1 MGTSLQG
8 KKIKDTYKSLV
19 KVTDSSEAGSTGKQ
33 LSDGNGN
40 DLGIYVDTDGVLGV
54 GAAASVAID
63 AGSKTDAIIVPNG
76 TDAEQPSGSSGMIR
90 YNTTNT
96 KMEYYD
102 TAWKSFAE
110 GDIDSVV
117 AGDGLTGGA
126 SDGDATVNVV
136 GGDGITVTADEV
148 EVTVDDTTI
157 ELSASDGTGTVRI
170 KDNAVTHDKLGVRFT
185 EDVSI
190 TTYTGTVSFDCSNG
204 SVFKLGGDITGAY
217 TIDLT
222 GYKKGQMITIYP
234 LSGDFAIT
242 LDAQGTTSNTFN
254 KLAEVDYDGAN
265 DNILQIECVDDSAT
279 DPVFFYS
286 VASFAS
292 DSTI

>member
-1 MGTSLQG
+1 M
-8 KKIKDTYKSLV
+8 
-19 KVTDSSEAGSTGKQ
+19 AKQ
-33 LSDGNGN
+33 TVNIG
-40 DLGIYVDTDGVLGV
+40 
-54 GAAASVAID
+54 GAA
-63 AGSKTDAIIVPNG
+63 N
-76 TDAEQPSGSSGMIR
+76 
-90 YNTTNT
+90 
-96 KMEYYD
+96 
-102 TAWKSFAE
+102 
-110 GDIDSVV
+110 
-117 AGDGLTGGA
+117 
-126 SDGDATVNVV
+126 
-136 GGDGITVTADEV
+136 
-148 EVTVDDTTI
+148 
-157 ELSASDGTGTVRI
+157 DGTGDPLRTAFD
-170 KDNAVTHDKLGVRFT
+170 KLNDNFDEVYGNNFVTTNQIADDAVTTDKLSSRFT

>member
-117 AGDGLTGGA
+117 AGDGLTGG
-126 SDGDATVNVV
+126 SLDGDATVNVV
-136 GGDGITVTADEV
+136 GGDGLTVTADEV
-148 EVTVDDTTI
+148 EVNVDDNSI
-157 ELSASDGTGTVRI
+157 ELSATDGTGAVRV
-170 KDNAVTHDKLGVRFT
+170 KDGGITNAKLGDEFT
-185 EDVSI
+185 TSSSISASDVDFS
-190 TTYTGTVSFDCSNG
+190 SA
-204 SVFKLGGDITGAY
+204 SVFTKTLSASTTLTFSNVETGMVK
-217 TIDLT
+217 TLVI
-222 GYKKGQMITIYP
+222 
-234 LSGDFAIT
+234 SGDFT
-242 LDAQGTTSNTFN
+242 LTFPSGVKTLNGTYSGTATNVIQLISTNGSTEIFATISNYT
-254 KLAEVDYDGAN
+254 A
-265 DNILQIECVDDSAT
+265 
-279 DPVFFYS
+279 
-286 VASFAS
+286 
-292 DSTI
+292 

>member
-126 SDGDATVNVV
+126 IDGDATVNVV

-148 EVTVDDTTI
+148 EVAVDDTTI

-170 KDNAVTHDKLGVRFT
+170 KDNAVTQDKLGAEFT
-185 EDVSI
+185 SKATIPSDYDIDFSTAAVFEDTMDADIDYDIENPKV
-190 TTYTGTVSFDCSNG
+190 
-204 SVFKLGGDITGAY
+204 GDVKTLV
-217 TIDLT
+217 LT
-222 GYKKGQMITIYP
+222 GDGTDRTISF
-234 LSGDFAIT
+234 LMSSSTGE
-242 LDAQGTTSNTFN
+242 TFN
-254 KLAEVDYDGAN
+254 KMKGSDSFSFTSGDKNLVQIICVSDTANSEV
-265 DNILQIECVDDSAT
+265 
-279 DPVFFYS
+279 FWYS
-286 VASFAS
+286 NSIVAS
-292 DSTI
+292 

>member
-148 EVTVDDTTI
+148 EVAVDDTTI

-170 KDNAVTHDKLGVRFT
+170 KDNAVTQDKLGAEFT
-185 EDVSI
+185 SKAIIPSDYDIDFSTAAVFEDTMDADIDYDIENPKV
-190 TTYTGTVSFDCSNG
+190 
-204 SVFKLGGDITGAY
+204 GDVKTLV
-217 TIDLT
+217 LT
-222 GYKKGQMITIYP
+222 GDGTDRTISF
-234 LSGDFAIT
+234 LMSSSTGE
-242 LDAQGTTSNTFN
+242 TFN
-254 KLAEVDYDGAN
+254 KMKGSDSFSFTSGDKNLVQIICVSDTANSEV
-265 DNILQIECVDDSAT
+265 
-279 DPVFFYS
+279 FWYS
-286 VASFAS
+286 NSIVAS
-292 DSTI
+292 